1 LPIVFLFVTLINNF
15 HFSVVSPLTI
25 SSNQD
30 LIRLL
35 IFDQDNIPVALTR
48 FTIIHDDDTTPDAP
62 FGLRTEDGKGVV
74 FTTRAL
80 DQKQSYQLKIEGI
93 AYDQTTR
100 AVPYHTTFMI
110 YLSVSSYPY

>member
-1 LPIVFLFVTLINNF
+1 MVALP
-15 HFSVVSPLTI
+15 SGI

-100 AVPYHTTFMI
+100 AVLYHTTFMI
-110 YLSVSSYPY
+110 YISVSSYPY